1 MTSTKADPA
10 PIPEV
15 REGDYGTRLAAVE
28 PGGAEFI
35 PLGERHGRPL
45 NLLWTWTSPNF
56 EFATVFV
63 GVLPMFFG
71 ESFAEAA
78 LAIVLGTALGSLS
91 MAVLSARGPAHGVP
105 QMILSR
111 ISFGRFG
118 NILPAGVNSLVA
130 GVGWFAVNSV
140 SGTLALAT
148 LTHWHPVPCLLLI
161 TLAQIAIAF
170 FGHNLVHGFERLAF
184 PLLAVVFVAVSVVL
198 LGESHPSA
206 LAGGGGGVGGFLLTL
221 GATFGYAAGW
231 NPYASDYTRYLK
243 REENRRAVGWWA
255 GFGVFASC
263 VLLELAGTAAATLAV
278 PNGAWD
284 TDPTGAFIS
293 HLTPWLGKTTLVCI
307 AVGAVCANALNV
319 YSGAMS
325 FMALGI
331 KIPLTARRALVAAVF
346 GTAGFFLAWSGLS
359 DAGAKYNNF
368 LLVIAYW
375 IGPWLGVFFTDQ
387 FLRRGQDVDGL
398 LFSRTHRPIAGVLAM
413 AAAMAVSIP
422 LFSNQ
427 TDFVG
432 YLAKRHPQLGDLT
445 FEAGFVLAG
454 LFYWLLFRFLPRAL
468 GRGDATAATAVT
480 TGSAVTTASG
490 RLEGL

>member
-1 MTSTKADPA
+1 MTSTEAQSA
-10 PIPEV
+10 RIPEV

-35 PLGERHGRPL
+35 PLAERHGRPL
-45 NLLWTWTSPNF
+45 NLFWTWTSPNF

-71 ESFAEAA
+71 ESFTEAA
-78 LAIVLGTALGSLS
+78 LAIILGTALGSLA
-91 MAVLSARGPAHGVP
+91 MAFLSARGPEHGVP

-118 NILPAGVNSLVA
+118 NILPAGINSLVA

-140 SGTLALAT
+140 SGTLALSA
-148 LTHWHPVPCLLLI
+148 LTGWAEVPCLLLI
-161 TLAQIAIAF
+161 TVVQIAIAF
-170 FGHNLVHGFERLAF
+170 FGHNLVHTFEKLAF
-184 PLLAVVFVAVSVVL
+184 PLLAVVFVAVAIVL
-198 LGESHPSA
+198 FAESHPAA
-206 LAGGGGGVGGFLLTL
+206 LNGGGGGIGGFLLTL

-231 NPYASDYTRYLK
+231 NPYAADYTRYLK
-243 REENRRAVGWWA
+243 KNENKRAVGLWA
-255 GFGVFASC
+255 GLGVFVSC
-263 VLLELAGTAAATLAV
+263 VLLELAGTAAATLTV
-278 PNGAWD
+278 PDNLWD
-284 TDPTGAFIS
+284 DDPTKAFIT
-293 HLTPWLGKTTLVCI
+293 HITPWLGDVTLVAI
-307 AVGAVCANALNV
+307 AIGAVCANALNV

-331 KIPLTARRALVAAVF
+331 KIPLTARRALVALVF
-346 GTAGFFLAWSGLS
+346 GVAGFFLAWSGLS

-387 FLRRGQDVDGL
+387 VLRRGQDVDGL
-398 LFSRTHRPIAGVLAM
+398 LFSKTHKPIAGVLAM

-427 TDFVG
+427 TDFTG
-432 YLAKRHPQLGDLT
+432 YLAKRHPDFGDLT
-445 FEAGFVLAG
+445 FEVGFVLAAV
-454 LFYWLLFRFLPRAL
+454 FYWLLYTYLPRAL
-468 GRGDATAATAVT
+468 GKGDATSALTDTAPADAAV
-480 TGSAVTTASG
+480 
-490 RLEGL
+490 

>member
-1 MTSTKADPA
+1 MTSTEAQPGH
-10 PIPEV
+10 IPEV
-15 REGDYGTRLAAVE
+15 REGDYGTKVAAVE

-45 NLLWTWTSPNF
+45 NLFWTWTSPNF

-63 GVLPMFFG
+63 GALPLLFFG
-71 ESFAEAA
+71 ETFTQAA
-78 LAIVLGTALGSLS
+78 IAIILGTGLGSLA
-91 MAVLSARGPAHGVP
+91 MAFLSARGPEHGVP

-118 NILPAGVNSLVA
+118 NILPAGINALVA

-140 SGTLALAT
+140 SGTLALSA
-148 LTHWHPVPCLLLI
+148 LTGWAEVPCLLLI

-170 FGHNLVHGFERLAF
+170 FGHNLVHAFERLAF
-184 PLLAVVFVAVSVVL
+184 PLLAVVFVVVSVIL
-198 LGESHPSA
+198 LAESHPSA
-206 LAGGGGGVGGFLLTL
+206 IKGGSLGGFLLTL

-231 NPYASDYTRYLK
+231 NPYAADYTRYLK
-243 REENRRAVGWWA
+243 QDVNKKAVGLWA
-255 GFGVFASC
+255 GLGVFTSC

-278 PNGAWD
+278 PDGLWGS
-284 TDPTGAFIS
+284 DPTKAFIT
-293 HLTPWLGKTTLVCI
+293 HITPWLGDVTLICI
-307 AVGAVCANALNV
+307 AIGAVCANALNV

-331 KIPLTARRALVAAVF
+331 KIPLTARRALVALVF
-346 GTAGFFLAWSGLS
+346 GVAGFFLAWSGLS
-359 DAGAKYNNF
+359 DAGTKYNNF

-387 FLRRGQDVDGL
+387 VLRRGQDVDGL
-398 LFSRTHRPIAGVLAM
+398 LFSKSHKPIAGVVAM

-427 TDFVG
+427 TDFIG
-432 YLAKRHPQLGDLT
+432 YLASRHPNLGDLT
-445 FEAGFVLAG
+445 FEVGFVLAG
-454 LFYWLLFRFLPRAL
+454 VFYWLLFRYLPRSL
-468 GRGDATAATAVT
+468 GRGDEAEALQSSV
-480 TGSAVTTASG
+480 G
-490 RLEGL
+490 

>member
-1 MTSTKADPA
+1 MTSTDAGPA
-10 PIPEV
+10 SISEV
-15 REGDYGTRLAAVE
+15 REGQYGTRVATVE

-35 PLGERHGRPL
+35 PLAERHGRPL
-45 NLLWTWTSPNF
+45 NLFWTWTSPNF

-71 ESFAEAA
+71 ESFTQAA

-91 MAVLSARGPAHGVP
+91 MAVLSARGPRHGVP
-105 QMILSR
+105 QMILSK

-161 TLAQIAIAF
+161 TVVQIGVAF

-184 PLLAVVFVAVSVVL
+184 PLLAVVFVTVAIVL

-206 LAGGGGGVGGFLLTL
+206 LNGGGGGLGGFLLTL

-231 NPYASDYTRYLK
+231 NPYAADYTRYLK
-243 REENRRAVGWWA
+243 RNENSRLVGLWA
-255 GFGVFASC
+255 GLGVFVSC

-278 PNGAWD
+278 PDGAWD
-284 TDPTGAFIS
+284 NDPTGAFIT

-307 AVGAVCANALNV
+307 AIGAVCANALNV

-331 KIPLTARRALVAAVF
+331 RIPLTARRALVAVVF
-346 GTAGFFLAWSGLS
+346 GVAGFFLAWSGLK
-359 DAGAKYNNF
+359 DAGTKYNDY
-368 LLVIAYW
+368 LLIIAYW

-427 TDFVG
+427 TKFTG
-432 YLAKRHPQLGDLT
+432 YLANRHHVLGDLT
-445 FEAGFVLAG
+445 FEVGFVLAG
-454 LFYWLLFRFLPRAL
+454 LFYLLLFRVLPRRL
-468 GRGDATAATAVT
+468 GRGDATPPGGAAQSDGATA
-480 TGSAVTTASG
+480 AV
-490 RLEGL
+490 

>member
-1 MTSTKADPA
+1 MTSTDAGPA
-10 PIPEV
+10 NISEV
-15 REGDYGTRLAAVE
+15 REGQYGTRVAAVE

-35 PLGERHGRPL
+35 PLTERHGRPL
-45 NLLWTWTSPNF
+45 NLFWTWTSPNF

-71 ESFAEAA
+71 ESFTEAA
-78 LAIVLGTALGSLS
+78 LAIVLGTGLGSIS
-91 MAVLSARGPAHGVP
+91 MGVLSARGPRHGVP

-111 ISFGRFG
+111 ISFGRLG

-161 TLAQIAIAF
+161 TLAQILIAF
-170 FGHNLVHGFERLAF
+170 FGHNLVHSFERLAF
-184 PLLAVVFVAVSVVL
+184 PLLAVVFVVVSVVL

-206 LAGGGGGVGGFLLTL
+206 LSGAGGGAGGFLLTL

-243 REENRRAVGWWA
+243 ENEDRRAVAWWA

-284 TDPTGAFIS
+284 SDPTGAFIA
-293 HLTPWLGKTTLVCI
+293 HLTPWLGKVTLVCI
-307 AVGAVCANALNV
+307 AIGAVCANALNV

-346 GTAGFFLAWSGLS
+346 GVAGFFLAWSGLS

-375 IGPWLGVFFTDQ
+375 IGPWLGVFLTDQ
-387 FLRRGQDVDGL
+387 FLRRGQDVHAL
-398 LFSRTHRPIAGVLAM
+398 LFSRGHRPIAGVLAM

-432 YLAKRHPQLGDLT
+432 YLAKRHPDLGDLT

-454 LFYWLLFRFLPRAL
+454 LLYWLLFRTLPRAL
-468 GRGDATAATAVT
+468 GRGDATEASSADTAA
-480 TGSAVTTASG
+480 
-490 RLEGL
+490 

>member
-1 MTSTKADPA
+1 MTSTDAGPTN
-10 PIPEV
+10 ISEV
-15 REGDYGTRLAAVE
+15 REGRYGTSIATVE
-28 PGGAEFI
+28 PGGAEFV

-45 NLLWTWTSPNF
+45 NLFWTWTSPNF

-71 ESFAEAA
+71 ETFTEAA
-78 LAIVLGTALGSLS
+78 LAIVLGTALGSLA
-91 MAVLSARGPAHGVP
+91 MGVLSARGPRHGVP

-140 SGTLALAT
+140 SGTLALST

-161 TLAQIAIAF
+161 TVAQIAIAF
-170 FGHNLVHGFERLAF
+170 FGHNLVHTFERLAF
-184 PLLAVVFVAVSVVL
+184 PLLAVVFVVVSVVL
-198 LGESHPSA
+198 LGESRPSA
-206 LAGGGGGVGGFLLTL
+206 LNGAGGGIGGFLLTL

-243 REENRRAVGWWA
+243 ENENKRAVGLWA
-255 GFGVFASC
+255 GLGVFASC

-278 PNGAWD
+278 PNGSWD
-284 TDPTGAFIS
+284 TDPTGAFIT

-307 AVGAVCANALNV
+307 AIGAICANALNV

-346 GTAGFFLAWSGLS
+346 GVAGFFLAWSGLS
-359 DAGAKYNNF
+359 DAGGKYNNF

-413 AAAMAVSIP
+413 AAAMAVSIL

-432 YLAKRHPQLGDLT
+432 YLAKRHPALGDLT
-445 FEAGFVLAG
+445 FEVGFVLAG
-454 LFYWLLFRFLPRAL
+454 LFYLLLFRTLPRAL
-468 GRGDATAATAVT
+468 GRGDATVPEVRNSVA
-480 TGSAVTTASG
+480 
-490 RLEGL
+490 

>member
-1 MTSTKADPA
+1 MAETETRPA
-10 PIPEV
+10 GTPEV
-15 REGDYGTRLAAVE
+15 REGDYGSKLAVVE

-35 PLGERHGRPL
+35 PLSERHGRPL
-45 NLLWTWTSPNF
+45 SLFWTWTSPNF

-63 GVLPMFFG
+63 GVLPLFFG
-71 ESFAEAA
+71 ESFLEAA
-78 LAIVLGTALGSLS
+78 LAIVLGTALGSIALG
-91 MAVLSARGPAHGVP
+91 VLSARGPEHGVP

-118 NILPAGVNSLVA
+118 NILPAGINALVA

-140 SGTLALAT
+140 SGTLALSA
-148 LTHWHPVPCLLLI
+148 LTGWHEVPCLLLI
-161 TLAQIAIAF
+161 TVAQIAIAY
-170 FGHNLVHGFERLAF
+170 FGHNLVHSFERIAF
-184 PLLAVVFVAVSVVL
+184 PLLAVTFVVVAIVL
-198 LGESHPSA
+198 FSKSNPSA
-206 LAGGGGGVGGFLLTL
+206 LNGGGGGIGGFLLTL

-231 NPYASDYTRYLK
+231 NPYAADYTRYLK
-243 REENRRAVGWWA
+243 QNENKLAVAWWS

-278 PNGAWD
+278 PANLWND
-284 TDPTGAFIS
+284 DPTKAFIF
-293 HLTPWLGKTTLVCI
+293 HLTPWLGDVTLVCI
-307 AVGAVCANALNV
+307 AIGAVCANALNV

-331 KIPLTARRALVAAVF
+331 KIPLTARRALVALVF
-346 GTAGFFLAWSGLS
+346 GVAGFFLAWSGLS

-387 FLRRGQDVDGL
+387 LLRRGRNVDPL
-398 LFSRTHRPIAGVLAM
+398 LFSKTHRPIAGVIAM

-427 TDFVG
+427 TDFHG
-432 YLAKRHPQLGDLT
+432 YLADRYPSLGDLT
-445 FEAGFVLAG
+445 FEVGFVLAV
-454 LFYWLLFRFLPRAL
+454 LFYLLLFRYLPQGL
-468 GRGDATAATAVT
+468 GRGDVTAAKPAAESQSSV
-480 TGSAVTTASG
+480 G
-490 RLEGL
+490 

>member
-1 MTSTKADPA
+1 
-10 PIPEV
+10 
-15 REGDYGTRLAAVE
+15 
-28 PGGAEFI
+28 
-35 PLGERHGRPL
+35 
-45 NLLWTWTSPNF
+45 
-56 EFATVFV
+56 
-63 GVLPMFFG
+63 
-71 ESFAEAA
+71 
-78 LAIVLGTALGSLS
+78 
-91 MAVLSARGPAHGVP
+91 
-105 QMILSR
+105 MILSK

-161 TLAQIAIAF
+161 TVVQIGVAF

-184 PLLAVVFVAVSVVL
+184 PLLAVVFVTVAIVL

-206 LAGGGGGVGGFLLTL
+206 LNGGGGGLGGFLLTL

-231 NPYASDYTRYLK
+231 NPYAADYTRYLK
-243 REENRRAVGWWA
+243 RNENSRLVGLWA
-255 GFGVFASC
+255 GLGVFVSC

-278 PNGAWD
+278 PDGAWD
-284 TDPTGAFIS
+284 DDPTGAFIT

-307 AVGAVCANALNV
+307 AIGAVCANALNV

-331 KIPLTARRALVAAVF
+331 KIRLSARRALVAVVF
-346 GTAGFFLAWSGLS
+346 GVAGFFLAWSGLK
-359 DAGAKYNNF
+359 DAGTKYNDY
-368 LLVIAYW
+368 LLIIAYW

-387 FLRRGQDVDGL
+387 ILRRGQNVDGL
-398 LFSRTHRPIAGVLAM
+398 LFSRTHRPVAGVLAM

-427 TDFVG
+427 TKFTG
-432 YLAKRHPQLGDLT
+432 YLANRHHALGDLT
-445 FEAGFVLAG
+445 FEVGFVLAAV
-454 LFYWLLFRFLPRAL
+454 FYLLLFRVLPRKL
-468 GRGDATAATAVT
+468 GRGDATQPAQSSL
-480 TGSAVTTASG
+480 G
-490 RLEGL
+490 

>member
-1 MTSTKADPA
+1 VTDTEARPA
-10 PIPEV
+10 SISEI
-15 REGDYGTRLAAVE
+15 REGDYGTRITAVE

-35 PLGERHGRPL
+35 ALSERHGRPL
-45 NLLWTWTSPNF
+45 NLFWTWTSPNF

-71 ESFAEAA
+71 ESFTEAA
-78 LAIVLGTALGSLS
+78 LAIILGTALGSLS

-140 SGTLALAT
+140 SGTLALSA
-148 LTHWHPVPCLLLI
+148 LTGWHEVPCLLLI
-161 TLAQIAIAF
+161 TVAQIAIAF
-170 FGHNLVHGFERLAF
+170 FGHNLVHTFERVAF
-184 PLLAVVFVAVSVVL
+184 PLLAVVFVVVAVVL
-198 LGESHPSA
+198 LAESHPA
-206 LAGGGGGVGGFLLTL
+206 QLNGGGGGVGGFLLTL

-231 NPYASDYTRYLK
+231 NPYAADYTRYLK
-243 REENRRAVGWWA
+243 QNENKRAVGLWA
-255 GFGVFASC
+255 GLGVFVSC
-263 VLLELAGTAAATLAV
+263 VLLELAGTAAATLTV
-278 PNGAWD
+278 PNNLWND
-284 TDPTGAFIS
+284 DPTKAFIF
-293 HLTPWLGKTTLVCI
+293 HITPWLGNVTLVCI
-307 AVGAVCANALNV
+307 AIGAVCANALNV
-319 YSGAMS
+319 YSGSMS

-331 KIPLTARRALVAAVF
+331 KIPLSARRALVALVF
-346 GTAGFFLAWSGLS
+346 GVAGFFLAWSGLS
-359 DAGAKYNNF
+359 DAGSKYNNF

-387 FLRRGQDVDGL
+387 FLRRGQNVDGL
-398 LFSRTHRPIAGVLAM
+398 LFDKAHKPIAGVLAM

-432 YLAKRHPQLGDLT
+432 ALAEHHPQLGDLT
-445 FEAGFVLAG
+445 FEVGFVLAA
-454 LFYWLLFRFLPRAL
+454 LFYWLLYRFLPRGL
-468 GRGDATAATAVT
+468 GRGA
-480 TGSAVTTASG
+480 SA
-490 RLEGL
+490 